1 MVFFG
6 KSMNK
11 YLLACG
17 SYFVRTYG
25 ISFIE
30 KIKMLIFWKKKVFV
44 NLFLDTPLE
53 LQ

>member
-1 MVFFG
+1 
-6 KSMNK
+6 MNK

-25 ISFIE
+25 INFIE
-30 KIKMLIFWKKKVFV
+30 KIIMLIFKKKKIFCQ
-44 NLFLDTPLE
+44 NFDLFLDTPLE